1 MLLIM
6 CSLSSG
12 AWAHGGGGGG
22 HGGGGWGGGHGGGGF
37 GGGGHSGG
45 FGGDHD
51 HWHGGW
57 GGGWGGYRGGW
68 GWRGGYYG
76 GLGLGFYGL
85 GYGYPYY
92 GGYGYGYPATVV
104 TAPVTPPVYIQQT
117 PPVTQ
122 RAPGYWYYC
131 THPAGYYPYIK
142 ACPSGW
148 QPVAPTPPAP

>member
-1 MLLIM
+1 MKTHNMRIAMLLIM

-12 AWAHGGGGGG
+12 AWA

-68 GWRGGYYG
+68 GWGGGYYG

-92 GGYGYGYPATVV
+92 GGYGYPATVV